1 MTDTKRGPLFLILF
15 AALMAGAGNGI
26 SLVAFPWLVL
36 QRNGSAL
43 DASIVAMAGTL
54 PLLAATLI
62 AGAAVDYLG
71 RRRVSMISDALSAL
85 SVAAVPLL
93 ALTFGVHAINV
104 AVLAGLAALGA
115 FFDPAG
121 MTARETM
128 LPEAATRAGW
138 TLDHANSV
146 YEAIF
151 NLAYIVGPGIG
162 GLLIATLGG
171 VNTMW
176 VTASAFGLSIVAI
189 AVLRLEGAGK
199 PDRTALPDGV
209 WAGIME
215 GLRFVWNN
223 KVLRT
228 LAFVDLAATGL
239 YMPMESVL
247 FPKYFTDRN
256 EPAQLGWVLMA
267 LSVGGLIGAL
277 GYALL
282 SKYSSKRAIM
292 LTAVLTLGV
301 AMTIIAFLPPLPLIL
316 VLCAVVGS
324 GLRADRADLQL
335 RDADPRAA
343 ASAWPRRRRHGV
355 AGLRGRTARVD
366 RGRPARRLRRPACDV
381 PGVVPADAGAGHRRR
396 LLAGVARVG
405 SLTGVGRAKYCPPQ
419 QVTSTPAPQLLW
431 RRTFR
436 PCGLRAPGGAAWPP
450 RTSRRSPRAPRPT
463 ARGRRACARPR
474 L

>member
-1 MTDTKRGPLFLILF
+1 MTNGKRGPLFLILF

-26 SLVAFPWLVL
+26 SIVAFPWLVL

-43 DASIVAMAGTL
+43 EASIVAMAGTL

-71 RRRVSMISDALSAL
+71 RRRVSMIADALSAL

-93 ALTFGVHAINV
+93 ALTFGVHAVNV

-151 NLAYIVGPGIG
+151 NLAYIIGPGIG

-176 VTASAFGLSIVAI
+176 VTAAAFGFSIVA
-189 AVLRLEGAGK
+189 VWMMRLEGAGK
-199 PDRTALPDGV
+199 PDHTVLPEGV
-209 WAGIME
+209 WSGIAE

-228 LAFVDLAATGL
+228 LAFVDLVATGL

-267 LSVGGLIGAL
+267 LSVGGLVGAL
-277 GYALL
+277 GYALV
-282 SKYSSKRAIM
+282 SKYSSRRAIT
-292 LTAVLTLGV
+292 LTAVLTLGI
-301 AMTIIAFLPPLPLIL
+301 AMTVIAFLPPLPVIL
-316 VLCAVVGS
+316 MLCGVVGLVY
-324 GLRADRADLQL
+324 GPIAPIYNYVMQTRAPQ
-335 RDADPRAA
+335 
-343 ASAWPRRRRHGV
+343 H
-355 AGLRGRTARVD
+355 LRGRVVGVMGSLAYAAGPLGLIVAGPLADSAGLHATFLALSL
-366 RGRPARRLRRPACDV
+366 PMLLL
-381 PGVVPADAGAGHRRR
+381 GVVALFLPALRDLDRPPADPSA
-396 LLAGVARVG
+396 
-405 SLTGVGRAKYCPPQ
+405 
-419 QVTSTPAPQLLW
+419 
-431 RRTFR
+431 
-436 PCGLRAPGGAAWPP
+436 
-450 RTSRRSPRAPRPT
+450 
-463 ARGRRACARPR
+463 
-474 L
+474 

>member
-1 MTDTKRGPLFLILF
+1 MINGKRGPLFLVLF

-54 PLLAATLI
+54 PLLAATVL

-71 RRRVSMISDALSAL
+71 RSRVSMISDALSAL
-85 SVAAVPLL
+85 SVATVPIL
-93 ALTFGVHAINV
+93 AWTFGVDAVNV
-104 AVLAGLAALGA
+104 AVLAALAALGA

-128 LPEAATRAGW
+128 LPEAAARAGW

-146 YEAIF
+146 YEAVF

-171 VNTMW
+171 INTMW

-189 AVLRLEGAGK
+189 AALRLEGAGR
-199 PDRTALPDGV
+199 PDRSALPEGV

-215 GLRFVWNN
+215 GLRFVWHNP
-223 KVLRT
+223 VLRT

-247 FPKYFTDRN
+247 FPKYFTDRD

-267 LSVGGLIGAL
+267 LSVGGLVGAL
-277 GYALL
+277 GYAVL
-282 SKYSSKRAIM
+282 SKYLSRRATM
-292 LTAVLTLGV
+292 LTAVVTLGV
-301 AMTIIAFLPPLPLIL
+301 AMTVIAFLPPLPLIL
-316 VLCAVVGS
+316 ALCALVGLVY
-324 GLRADRADLQL
+324 GPIAPIYNYVMQTRAPQ
-335 RDADPRAA
+335 
-343 ASAWPRRRRHGV
+343 H
-355 AGLRGRTARVD
+355 LRGRVVGVMGSLAYAAGPLGLIVAGPLADSAGLQATFLALSL
-366 RGRPARRLRRPACDV
+366 PMLAL
-381 PGVVPADAGAGHRRR
+381 GVVSVFLPA
-396 LLAGVARVG
+396 
-405 SLTGVGRAKYCPPQ
+405 
-419 QVTSTPAPQLLW
+419 
-431 RRTFR
+431 
-436 PCGLRAPGGAAWPP
+436 LRELD
-450 RTSRRSPRAPRPT
+450 RS
-463 ARGRRACARPR
+463 
-474 L
+474 